1 MRRAV
6 VSALVAMS
14 VSGMSM
20 TAQAFSTASGP
31 VVNLVVSSTEPAG
44 APEVISFQVSP
55 MPNTGCPS
63 GSWFYFTPTDIS
75 DAQTRKNMM
84 ATLLAAKLAGTS
96 INVVYSNTICDAGSG
111 YAIPI
116 AIIIP

>member
-6 VSALVAMS
+6 VSALVAVS
-14 VSGMSM
+14 VFGMSM
-20 TAQAFSTASGP
+20 TAQAFPTASGP
-31 VVNLVVSSTEPAG
+31 VVNLVVSSTAAGG

-63 GSWFYFTPTDIS
+63 GSWFLFTPTDIS
-75 DAQTRKNMM
+75 DAQTRKNML
-84 ATLLAAKLAGTS
+84 ATLFAAKLSGTS
-96 INVVYSNTICDAGSG
+96 VNVVYSNTICDAGSG